1 MVYINHPPTP
11 TTERPRTSRAR
22 SANQRPP
29 RPRITSAPPTRSTLV
44 IINPAI
50 QSSRATSGKSVRTR
64 RDSVFSSWTSRAGS
78 ARSAGGWWEGEEW
91 EDGPLAWEPKC
102 TFLDVSDA
110 RRGASLPDLVGEQD
124 AYMSTKPR
132 AFCGDQDEQDETT
145 TKVQTLLN
153 SRPIS
158 SKHVDQR
165 IAQDIRLSTPSTP
178 NPPVSRPPSSRPR
191 TGRTAPRHESVNHF
205 RRKSIHPET
214 NVDEGS
220 IRREGLYSLLHM
232 GRIPSDAN
240 VSKSLMNKAHEK
252 LDGAAHLD
260 IPMPYESC
268 VKVAQP
274 MQVKEV
280 IGKPPTTTPDDRET
294 KEAYPTTQPRPSKVS
309 LAPAILEPLPDS
321 LNEIHFVIH
330 KGRTMLRTPG
340 YERFIQ
346 TLTLDIRTVEM
357 VIEKLEN
364 LCQEFH
370 EVGTKNLCD
379 LAGRPVIWPI
389 KKEDLLKCFVNRQEI
404 EPLLRTPGQR
414 YRGRNGGTA
423 AINKL
428 QSWWK
433 SILCRR
439 DYIDRLTHL
448 KAAAT
453 LWFYWKMKL
462 KRRML
467 FLDGQRK
474 LQLQYEQCAQ
484 RTKILHKDWATH
496 FKNQKCLVIHIPSTY
511 SSPSGLHNAEI
522 GRLLDMH
529 DATLE
534 VVYIAQTGDEN
545 VLGELYRLLHLS
557 FSPSSDVFSRL
568 HIIVPEASHLFQP
581 GSSVAAMLGA
591 SPKALTQLRA
601 VMERKKCY
609 VVTGRVGDA
618 EVRLSA
624 VLDAPILSKI
634 PKTHEDPFPISS
646 QWSFLKLINV
656 PVPEGQVLEPNN
668 LGQWYEAFRELFV
681 ENPSVKQWLV
691 MCNGRE
697 GLGVVDTP
705 TMAHM
710 GHPTTFREVLESI
723 IQVPRFRSK
732 DFIIEL
738 LSHGGVVHAD
748 VGGGRRTVVHCF
760 VEPDGEI
767 RVLGMGD
774 ELFDESTT
782 HLLTL
787 FPPLSPPPKTAVSHI
802 LQNCHDASLNGYITL
817 TFSRNGTTCQCI
829 SVTPYYTR
837 TAAVCQTWL
846 LGTGTRFDGR
856 GKYLFNVSMG
866 RSLELGFLRKVV
878 WVDVEGVERK
888 AGVITQ
894 EQDEIMGVWTVLEHN
909 LLANMSRPA
918 LMASLREGGIAYDFK
933 WRQGTLFP
941 TLETTPRLDSLP
953 MLCSGR
959 SMSDCLELVLR
970 NLVVVGRRV
979 SSQRLAGRG
988 NLMDIAEKV
997 GKELED
1003 VRQDAHLLY
1012 RIHTPPSNDPLAK
1025 APPLYTALTTPPP
1038 APQSPLERYISD
1050 FVPLPPIP
1058 RPPTPPPPSP
1068 PCPFLLSA
1076 AIPSHALS
1084 QENPDWNDVRPA
1096 SPVMP
1101 ERLTDPT
1108 RIPPGTLSP
1117 HMYLSVLEDQMR
1129 KRDQAKRDE
1138 EEREALKK
1146 LRENLPEKV
1155 VTPVKTRLRVTDFMG
1170 MRKTQERKV
1179 VSMVDKRHVAQGLPD
1194 FDTPIDLA
1202 SRRTSVSAP
1211 LDRRASISQ
1220 RRNSFQS
1227 SSLVKEESVV
1237 MQVLAGLF
1245 GGTD

>member
-29 RPRITSAPPTRSTLV
+29 RPRITSAPPTRSTPV
-44 IINPAI
+44 TITHAI

-102 TFLDVSDA
+102 TFLDVSEA

-124 AYMSTKPR
+124 AYMSTKLR
-132 AFCGDQDEQDETT
+132 DQDEQDETT
-145 TKVQTLLN
+145 TQVQTLLN
-153 SRPIS
+153 TRPIS
-158 SKHVDQR
+158 SKHVR
-165 IAQDIRLSTPSTP
+165 IAQDIRHSIPSTP

-191 TGRTAPRHESVNHF
+191 TGRTAPRHESVNHLL
-205 RRKSIHPET
+205 RKSIHPET
-214 NVDEGS
+214 NVDEQS
-220 IRREGLYSLLHM
+220 VQREGLYSLLHM
-232 GRIPSDAN
+232 GRIPPDAN
-240 VSKSLMNKAHEK
+240 VSKSLINKAQEK
-252 LDGAAHLD
+252 LDGTAHLD
-260 IPMPYESC
+260 IPLSYESC

-274 MQVKEV
+274 MPVKEV

-294 KEAYPTTQPRPSKVS
+294 KKEAYPTTEPRPSKVS
-309 LAPAILEPLPDS
+309 LVPATLPLPDP

-330 KGRTMLRTPG
+330 KGRTMQRTPA
-340 YERFIQ
+340 YERFIRI
-346 TLTLDIRTVEM
+346 LTLDIRTVEM
-357 VIEKLEN
+357 VIEKLES

-370 EVGTKNLCD
+370 VLWAEVGAKNLCD

-389 KKEDLLKCFVNRQEI
+389 KKEDLLKSFVNRQEV
-404 EPLLRTPGQR
+404 ESLLRKPGQR
-414 YRGRNGGTA
+414 YRGRNGEAA
-423 AINKL
+423 AITKL
-428 QSWWK
+428 QSWWR

-439 DYIDRLTHL
+439 DYIDRLAHL

-453 LWFYWKMKL
+453 LWFYWKMKM

-474 LQLQYEQCAQ
+474 LQLHYEQCAQ
-484 RTKILHKDWATH
+484 RTQILHKNWATQ
-496 FKNQKCLVIHIPSTY
+496 FKHQRRLVIHIPSTY
-511 SSPSGLHNAEI
+511 SSPSGLHNAEV

-534 VVYIAQTGDEN
+534 VVYIAQTDDAN
-545 VLGELYRLLHLS
+545 VLDELYKLLHLS
-557 FSPSSDVFSRL
+557 FSPSSNVFSRL
-568 HIIVPEASHLFQP
+568 HIIAPEASHLFQP
-581 GSSVAAMLGA
+581 GSSVAAMLDA
-591 SPKALTQLRA
+591 SPKALKQLRT
-601 VMERKKCY
+601 VMEGKKCFF
-609 VVTGRVGDA
+609 VTGRVGDA

-624 VLDAPILSKI
+624 VLNAPILSTI
-634 PKTHEDPFPISS
+634 PEPHKDPLPISS
-646 QWSFLKLINV
+646 QWSFLKSINV

-668 LGQWYEAFRELFV
+668 LGQWYEAFRELLV
-681 ENPSVKQWLV
+681 ENLSVKRWLV

-697 GLGVVDTP
+697 GVGVIDTL
-705 TMAHM
+705 TIATHM
-710 GHPTTFREVLESI
+710 GLPTTFSEALESI
-723 IQVPRFRSK
+723 VQVPRPK
-732 DFIIEL
+732 DFIINL

-748 VGGGRRTVVHCF
+748 VGRGRRTVVHCF
-760 VEPDGEI
+760 VEPDGES

-774 ELFDESTT
+774 EIFDESTT

-787 FPPLSPPPKTAVSHI
+787 FPPLSPPPETAVSHI

-817 TFSRNGTTCQCI
+817 TFNTNGSTCQCV

-837 TAAVCQTWL
+837 AAAVCQTWL
-846 LGTGTRFDGR
+846 LSTGTRFDGR
-856 GKYLFNVSMG
+856 GKYLFNVSIG
-866 RSLELGFLRKVV
+866 RSLQLEFLRKVV

-888 AGVITQ
+888 AGVITK
-894 EQDEIMGVWTVLEHN
+894 EQDERMGIWTVLEHN

-941 TLETTPRLDSLP
+941 TVDTTPRLDSLP

-997 GKELED
+997 GKELEV
-1003 VRQDAHLLY
+1003 VRQDTHLRG
-1012 RIHTPPSNDPLAK
+1012 RISPPPSTDPLSN
-1025 APPLYTALTTPPP
+1025 APPLYAAHTTPPP
-1038 APQSPLERYISD
+1038 APQSPLERYISHL
-1050 FVPLPPIP
+1050 VPLPPIP
-1058 RPPTPPPPSP
+1058 RPPTPPIPTPPSP
-1068 PCPFLLSA
+1068 ELLSKS
-1076 AIPSHALS
+1076 IPSHALQ
-1084 QENPDWNDVRPA
+1084 QEHSDWNAVRPA

-1108 RIPPGTLSP
+1108 RIPPGMLSP
-1117 HMYLSVLEDQMR
+1117 QMYLSALEDQMR

-1179 VSMVDKRHVAQGLPD
+1179 VSMVDKRHVAQELPD
-1194 FDTPIDLA
+1194 FDTPIDFA

-1211 LDRRASISQ
+1211 IDRRLSISQ
-1220 RRNSFQS
+1220 RRSSFQS
-1227 SSLVKEESVV
+1227 SSLVKEESLV

-1245 GGTD
+1245 SETE